1 MKSQNVEGAA
11 VVTTSDLAEAVV
23 NQTNYAVDTAFRLLN
38 DEAVHRTLSSMQ
50 LMAAKQGN
58 DTNKSSLSYH
68 EDGDS
73 DKAQFMLEKDAEKMG
88 FIVPTLRDTENISL
102 DVKVKADSNAT
113 LENQGGGQDESKFT
127 RNATGLDM
135 LKTKRQV

>member
-1 MKSQNVEGAA
+1 MKSQSVEGVA
-11 VVTTSDLAEAVV
+11 VVMTTDLAEAVV

-50 LMAAKQGN
+50 LMAAKKGD

-73 DKAQFMLEKDAEKMG
+73 EKAQLMQEKDTEETG
-88 FIVPTLRDTENISL
+88 FVVPTLRDTENISL
-102 DVKVKADSNAT
+102 DVKVKAGSNET
-113 LENQGGGQDESKFT
+113 LENQGGRQDESKLT
-127 RNATGLDM
+127 TNATGLDM
-135 LKTKRQV
+135 LKPKRQV